1 MSTQQERLIK
11 LLNDRKI
18 TAYRLSKETGITQST
33 LSRFINAPGGKVE
46 MHPETIDKIAKY
58 FEVPFQWLLHG
69 DGEMAK
75 NTSAIQEALD
85 LSDDNSMKYY
95 YELSATAG
103 NDIWIDDNELN
114 QPYRRIN
121 FPNFEGCVA
130 FNVSGESMYP
140 TAKERDIVAIIPEEV
155 QIIVNGEIYLVIT
168 RDGQRMVK
176 RLRKNGKDETGATI
190 ITCISDNEN
199 QELYAP
205 FTISGN
211 DVHKIFRVK
220 GFISSSLLA

>member
-1 MSTQQERLIK
+1 MRRIDLLTKYMEIK
-11 LLNDRKI
+11 GLNDNQVTKECGLAIGLLNQARRGKSDLGKVSVEKI
-18 TAYRLSKETGITQST
+18 LSKYQD
-33 LSRFINAPGGKVE
+33 LSRI
-46 MHPETIDKIAKY
+46 Y
-58 FEVPFQWLLHG
+58 LLTG
-69 DGEMAK
+69 EGEMLK
-75 NTSAIQEALD
+75 NTVINTTEDTTQD
-85 LSDDNSMKYY
+85 LSDNNSMKYY

-103 NDIWIDDNELN
+103 NTWINDNELN

-121 FPNFEGCVA
+121 FPNYEGCVA
-130 FNVSGESMYP
+130 FNISGESMYP
-140 TAKERDIVAIIPEEV
+140 TAKERDIVAIIPDDV

-176 RLRKNGKDETGATI
+176 RLLRSGKDETGATI